1 VPAGKFQFWH
11 DQPCDT
17 HATSLAWEENPGRS
31 ASLDGSYVLAG
42 YTYSKV
48 AMNRNKMT
56 IAVQGGCWQN
66 PVPFI
71 LSSTSYPSVTAS
83 YSSALVFNHA
93 VQLASSTVNF
103 GKDIIAQFYERQGV
117 EFKDT
122 TKLFVTLSVGNSHTM
137 ILMLSH
143 NPNFLVEKA
152 FYFEGMTPPTKSF

>member
-1 VPAGKFQFWH
+1 MPYGRYQFWH
-11 DQPCDT
+11 YFPEPCDT
-17 HATSLAWEENPGRS
+17 LATSLAWEENPGRS

-42 YTYSKV
+42 YTYYKV

-103 GKDIIAQFYERQGV
+103 GKDIIAQFYEIQGSN
-117 EFKDT
+117 FRDT
-122 TKLFVTLSVGNSHTM
+122 TKLFVSLSVGNQHTM
-137 ILMLSH
+137 ILMLSR
-143 NPNFLVEKA
+143 NPNFKVEKA
-152 FYFEGMTPPTKSF
+152 FYFEGMTPQT